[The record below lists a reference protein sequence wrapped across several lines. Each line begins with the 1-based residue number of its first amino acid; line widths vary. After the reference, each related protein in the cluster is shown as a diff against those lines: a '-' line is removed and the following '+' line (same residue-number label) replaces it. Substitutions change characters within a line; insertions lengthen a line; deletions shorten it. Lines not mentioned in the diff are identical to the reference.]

1 MQKPKPRHLGA
12 CSKRRTSARGNVTSC
27 IQDTSRAVSNA
38 VNSFQCRR
46 KPFGLLPQGMRLRH
60 PCRRLDRLDAA
71 LELRHGKETAA
82 SCIMMQ
88 SMTVPLAVRL
98 VNLTF
103 PSRLLGPHVILYIPT
118 PYTARPQPR
127 RLNTFPFIALIMLI
141 LPDGT

>member
-1 MQKPKPRHLGA
+1 MSMHQKKLTADRKLKLGV
-12 CSKRRTSARGNVTSC
+12 CPERRTLAGGNATSC
-27 IQDTSRAVSNA
+27 IRDASRAVSNA
-38 VNSFQCRR
+38 ACSFQCRR

-88 SMTVPLAVRL
+88 SMTVPLAVCL

-103 PSRLLGPHVILYIPT
+103 PSRLLDLRCELEDELIRLWEKTKTPVIFNH
-118 PYTARPQPR
+118 A
-127 RLNTFPFIALIMLI
+127 
-141 LPDGT
+141 